1 MALSISDIPWDGPT
15 GSVLIGMVDGQF
27 IVNPS
32 LAQREESCM
41 HLVVSG
47 TKDAIMM
54 VEAGAN
60 EVPEETILDAIM
72 FAHEEIKKI
81 VEFIEEIVKE
91 VGKPKMEVELYKVPE
106 DIEKAVRDYAEDK
119 MRAAIQTYDK
129 MERLDNMDAVEA
141 RRRTHFEE
149 IYPDNAKDIGN
160 VLYAITKEQVRSLIL
175 DDEIRPDNRKRTEI
189 RPIWCETGL
198 LPRTHGSGL
207 FK

>member
-1 MALSISDIPWDGPT
+1 MSVDLDAPTEIAAMIGSSVALAISDIPWDGPT

-32 LAQREESCM
+32 LAQREESSM

-91 VGKPKMEVELYKVPE
+91 LGKPKMELNLYKVPE
-106 DIEKAVRDYAEDK
+106 DIEAAVREYAEDK
-119 MRAAIQTYDK
+119 MRTAIQTYDK
-129 MERLDNMDAVEA
+129 MG
-141 RRRTHFEE
+141 
-149 IYPDNAKDIGN
+149 K
-160 VLYAITKEQVRSLIL
+160 
-175 DDEIRPDNRKRTEI
+175 
-189 RPIWCETGL
+189 TGQ
-198 LPRTHGSGL
+198 HGCGGS
-207 FK
+207 

>member
-1 MALSISDIPWDGPT
+1 MMSVDLDAPTEIAAMIGSSVALAISDIPWDGPT

-91 VGKPKMEVELYKVPE
+91 VGKPKMEAGALQGP
-106 DIEKAVRDYAEDK
+106 
-119 MRAAIQTYDK
+119 
-129 MERLDNMDAVEA
+129 
-141 RRRTHFEE
+141 
-149 IYPDNAKDIGN
+149 
-160 VLYAITKEQVRSLIL
+160 
-175 DDEIRPDNRKRTEI
+175 
-189 RPIWCETGL
+189 
-198 LPRTHGSGL
+198 
-207 FK
+207 

>member
-1 MALSISDIPWDGPT
+1 MDRPLRPLFPKGFFQRRAGSSHSHERGSGCADRDSCYDRIFGSAGYIGYSMGWST

-32 LAQREESCM
+32 LAQREESSM

-91 VGKPKMEVELYKVPE
+91 VGKPKMELDLYKVPE
-106 DIEKAVRDYAEDK
+106 DIEAAVREYAEDK
-119 MRAAIQTYDK
+119 MRTA
-129 MERLDNMDAVEA
+129 
-141 RRRTHFEE
+141 H
-149 IYPDNAKDIGN
+149 
-160 VLYAITKEQVRSLIL
+160 
-175 DDEIRPDNRKRTEI
+175 
-189 RPIWCETGL
+189 
-198 LPRTHGSGL
+198 
-207 FK
+207 

>member
-1 MALSISDIPWDGPT
+1 MYAAGKIPGGFIKREGRPSEKAILNSRLMDRPLRPLFPKGFFNDVQVVATVMCVDHDAPSEIAAMIGSSVALAISDIPWDGPT

-32 LAQREESCM
+32 LAQREESSM

-81 VEFIEEIVKE
+81 VEFIEAIVAEI
-91 VGKPKMEVELYKVPE
+91 GKPKMEVELYQVPE
-106 DIEKAVRDYAEDK
+106 DIDTASKSICR
-119 MRAAIQTYDK
+119 
-129 MERLDNMDAVEA
+129 
-141 RRRTHFEE
+141 
-149 IYPDNAKDIGN
+149 G
-160 VLYAITKEQVRSLIL
+160 
-175 DDEIRPDNRKRTEI
+175 
-189 RPIWCETGL
+189 
-198 LPRTHGSGL
+198 
-207 FK
+207 